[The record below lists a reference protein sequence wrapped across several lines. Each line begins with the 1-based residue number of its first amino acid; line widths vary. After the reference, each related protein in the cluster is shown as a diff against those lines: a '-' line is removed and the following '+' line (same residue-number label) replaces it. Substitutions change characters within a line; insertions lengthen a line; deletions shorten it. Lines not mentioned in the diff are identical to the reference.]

1 MKRKHGSL
9 GSFLAGAV
17 TMLLLMG
24 LVTGAL
30 ATNAQKSATLYYSD
44 IKVCLDGKVLKLA
57 DATGAEVEPFTI
69 SGTTYLPVRAISEAL
84 GLDVE
89 WNGSSHTVYL
99 TTKPGGS
106 VDVAGERVSMGTLK
120 AYSFSHK
127 DDDGSANFDS
137 TSSFTNRQTV
147 YHPENR
153 LYMAAGSGVLGWT
166 KLKVPSTM
174 SVTYL
179 VNKEYKAFTA
189 YAAAIDGRGDA
200 TFRFSDADT
209 NIKLGEVKVEAGAAP
224 VQVNIDLT
232 GVDKLRISATTYS
245 VQIGQSV
252 YHRAYANGALY
263 NAYLVK

>member
-1 MKRKHGSL
+1 
-9 GSFLAGAV
+9 
-17 TMLLLMG
+17 
-24 LVTGAL
+24 
-30 ATNAQKSATLYYSD
+30 
-44 IKVCLDGKVLKLA
+44 
-57 DATGAEVEPFTI
+57 
-69 SGTTYLPVRAISEAL
+69 
-84 GLDVE
+84 
-89 WNGSSHTVYL
+89 
-99 TTKPGGS
+99 
-106 VDVAGERVSMGTLK
+106 MGTLK

-200 TFRFSDADT
+200 TFRFYDADT

>member
-189 YAAAIDGRGDA
+189 YAGHQHQAGRGQGGGGRRSGA
-200 TFRFSDADT
+200 GQHRSDRRGQA
-209 NIKLGEVKVEAGAAP
+209 E
-224 VQVNIDLT
+224 DLRYHI
-232 GVDKLRISATTYS
+232 LRPDRTVGLPPGLCQRGS
-245 VQIGQSV
+245 V
-252 YHRAYANGALY
+252 
-263 NAYLVK
+263 